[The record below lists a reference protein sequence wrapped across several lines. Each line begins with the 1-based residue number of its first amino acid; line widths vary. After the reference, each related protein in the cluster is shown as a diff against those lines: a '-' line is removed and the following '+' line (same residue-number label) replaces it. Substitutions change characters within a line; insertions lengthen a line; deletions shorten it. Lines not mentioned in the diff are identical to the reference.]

1 MRSKINAGGTT
12 VHFNRIR
19 IAEKGIF
26 KVDSGS
32 RQSQLT
38 TILQPSL

>member
-1 MRSKINAGGTT
+1 MRSKINAGSTT
-12 VHFNRIR
+12 VHFNHIR

-26 KVDSGS
+26 KVESGS
-32 RQSQLT
+32 RQSQVT